1 MPFEKI
7 KTLTVRE
14 NFVRELENKIISG
27 ELKPGDKLPPAKDMC
42 AMMGVSLTIVN
53 AGMSELV
60 SKGFVETVPRRGS
73 YVADYKK
80 KGNTDTFISI
90 MRYNGGKLT
99 ADEVRSFT
107 ETRMAI
113 DPFVARLVV
122 ERASDGEIEQ
132 LSHILDEM
140 RQESNSQRLSELV
153 VRFYHRLTVISG
165 NSFMALLYRS
175 TAEPQSCVYRMYF
188 EKNGTETTVA
198 NCEKLYELLRNRD
211 AEKACQLMLYAL
223 NTALEGDMA
232 VIQ

>member
-27 ELKPGDKLPPAKDMC
+27 ELRPGDKLPPAKDMC
-42 AMMGVSLTIVN
+42 SMMGVSLTVVN

-90 MRYNGGKLT
+90 MRYNGGTLT
-99 ADEVRSFT
+99 ADEVRSFI

-122 ERASDGEIEQ
+122 ERASDEEIEQ
-132 LSHILDEM
+132 LLPIMDEM
-140 RQESNSQRLSELV
+140 HKESDSRRLSELV
-153 VRFYHRLTVISG
+153 TGFYHRLTVISG

-188 EKNGTETTVA
+188 DKNGTETTVA
-198 NCEKLYELLRNRD
+198 NCEKLYELLRKRD
-211 AEKACQLMLYAL
+211 ADAACSQMLFVL
-223 NTALEGDMA
+223 STALEGDMA
-232 VIQ
+232 VI

>member
-7 KTLTVRE
+7 KTPTVRE

-27 ELKPGDKLPPAKDMC
+27 ELKAGDKLPPAKDMC
-42 AMMGVSLTIVN
+42 AMMGVSLTVVN

-90 MRYNGGKLT
+90 MRYNGGTLT
-99 ADEVRSFT
+99 AAEVRSFT

-122 ERASDGEIEQ
+122 ERASDEEIEQ
-132 LSHILDEM
+132 LRPILDEM
-140 RQESNSQRLSELV
+140 HSESDSRRLSELV
-153 VRFYHRLTVISG
+153 ARFYHRLTIISG
-165 NSFMALLYRS
+165 NTFMALLYHS

-188 EKNGTETTVA
+188 DKNGTETTVA
-198 NCEKLYELLRNRD
+198 NCEKLYELLCARD
-211 AEKACQLMLYAL
+211 ADAACRLMLFAL

-232 VIQ
+232 IV

>member
-14 NFVRELENKIISG
+14 NFVRDLENKIISG
-27 ELKPGDKLPPAKDMC
+27 ELKPGDKLPPAKEMC
-42 AMMGVSLTIVN
+42 SMMGVSLTVVN

-90 MRYNGGKLT
+90 MRYNGGTLT
-99 ADEVRSFT
+99 ANEVRSFT
-107 ETRMAI
+107 EARMAI
-113 DPFVARLVV
+113 DPFVAGLVV
-122 ERASDGEIEQ
+122 ERASDEEIEQ
-132 LSHILDEM
+132 LRPILDEM
-140 RQESNSQRLSELV
+140 RNEKDGRSLSELV
-153 VRFYHRLTVISG
+153 VQFYHRLTVISG
-165 NSFMALLYRS
+165 NTFMALLYHS

-198 NCEKLYELLRNRD
+198 NCEKLYELLRARD
-211 AEKACQLMLYAL
+211 ADAACRLMLFAL

-232 VIQ
+232 II

>member
-1 MPFEKI
+1 MSFEKI
-7 KTLTVRE
+7 KTPTVRE

-27 ELKPGDKLPPAKDMC
+27 ELRPGDKLPTAKDMC
-42 AMMGVSLTIVN
+42 AMMGVSLTVVN

-90 MRYNGGKLT
+90 MRYNGGTLT

-107 ETRMAI
+107 ETRMAL

-122 ERASDGEIEQ
+122 ERASDEEIEQ
-132 LSHILDEM
+132 LKPALEEM
-140 RQESNSQRLSELV
+140 KKESDSRRLSELV
-153 VRFYHRLTVISG
+153 TDFYHLLAVISG
-165 NSFMALLYRS
+165 NTFMALLYHS

-188 EKNGTETTVA
+188 DKNGTGTTVA
-198 NCEKLYELLRNRD
+198 NCERLYELLRARD
-211 AEKACQLMLYAL
+211 AATACRLMLFAL
-223 NTALEGDMA
+223 NTALEGERA
-232 VIQ
+232 VI

>member
-1 MPFEKI
+1 MSFEKI
-7 KTLTVRE
+7 KTPTVRE
-14 NFVRELENKIISG
+14 NFVRALENKIISG
-27 ELKPGDKLPPAKDMC
+27 ELKPGDKLPPAKEMC
-42 AMMGVSLTIVN
+42 AMMGVSLTVVN

-60 SKGFVETVPRRGS
+60 SKGFVETAPRRGS

-90 MRYNGGKLT
+90 MRYNGGRLT

-113 DPFVARLVV
+113 DPFVARMVV
-122 ERASDGEIEQ
+122 ERASDEEIEQ
-132 LSHILDEM
+132 LIPILDKM
-140 RQESNSQRLSELV
+140 REECDRHRLSELV
-153 VRFYHRLTVISG
+153 VRFYHCLTVISG

-198 NCEKLYELLRNRD
+198 NCEKLYELLRMRD
-211 AEKACQLMLYAL
+211 AEAACRLILLTL

-232 VIQ
+232 II

>member
-1 MPFEKI
+1 MSFEKI
-7 KTLTVRE
+7 KTPTVRE

-42 AMMGVSLTIVN
+42 AMMGVSLTVVN

-60 SKGFVETVPRRGS
+60 SKGFVETIPRRGS

-90 MRYNGGKLT
+90 MRYNGGTLT
-99 ADEVRSFT
+99 ANEVRSFT

-122 ERASDGEIEQ
+122 ERAGDEEIEQ
-132 LSHILDEM
+132 LRPILDEM
-140 RQESNSQRLSELV
+140 HKDHDSRSLSELV
-153 VRFYHRLTVISG
+153 VQFYQQLTVISG
-165 NSFMALLYRS
+165 NTFMALLYRS

-198 NCEKLYELLRNRD
+198 NCEKLYELLRSRD
-211 AEKACQLMLYAL
+211 AGEACRLMLLAL
-223 NTALEGDMA
+223 NTALEGEMA
-232 VIQ
+232 VI

>member
-1 MPFEKI
+1 MSFEKI
-7 KTLTVRE
+7 KTPTVRE

-27 ELKPGDKLPPAKDMC
+27 ELRPGDKLPPAKDMC
-42 AMMGVSLTIVN
+42 TMMGVSLTVVN

-90 MRYNGGKLT
+90 MRYNGGTLT

-122 ERASDGEIEQ
+122 ERASDEEIEQ
-132 LSHILDEM
+132 LRPLLDEM
-140 RQESNSQRLSELV
+140 KNETDSRSLSELV
-153 VRFYHRLTVISG
+153 VGFYHCLTVISG
-165 NSFMALLYRS
+165 NTFMALLYRS

-188 EKNGTETTVA
+188 DKNGTETTVA
-198 NCEKLYELLRNRD
+198 NCEKLYELLRARD
-211 AEKACQLMLYAL
+211 ADTACRLMLFAL
-223 NTALEGDMA
+223 NTALEGERA
-232 VIQ
+232 VI